1 MFASGLIFSPFVL
14 FSASLYVLAWW
25 KSKVKI
31 HFFGMDCTDECNGPA
46 NLLQIKILS
55 MKHRCAEKKWRICCY
70 ARGGR
75 FSIFQPNPTQP
86 PVHKSSNRTTENT
99 NEYRWK
105 LIKYHNNSS
114 NNNHKSC
121 EIKNIK
127 YLYETAWTAAETLIL
142 TLSLCRSSRF
152 FSFRSVPFFH
162 RTIELEN
169 VCKLYLLCF
178 CWHQE
183 TPPTICHITSGRNEA
198 FSSSKIQPLVKNLR
212 IATTIANWA
221 KLTTFQPNE
230 SMKARK
236 EATEWSA

>member
-1 MFASGLIFSPFVL
+1 MFWLDEKAKLKYT
-14 FSASLYVLAWW
+14 SLVWIVPMNVTDRPIYF
-25 KSKVKI
+25 KSKYYQWNIVVRRK
-31 HFFGMDCTDECNGPA
+31 NGA
-46 NLLQIKILS
+46 FVAMRVVAGFQ
-55 MKHRCAEKKWRICCY
+55 
-70 ARGGR
+70 
-75 FSIFQPNPTQP
+75 FSNPTQP
-86 PVHKSSNRTTENT
+86 PVHKSSNRTTENA